1 MRTPLRFAL
10 LPAALLL
17 LIGSCSL
24 DLRGRLIRGLINLNP
39 PVISAQYANG
49 HTNSFIT
56 VTAPVPGAVIRYTID
71 GSDPSSVS
79 GKPYSRPFYIG
90 DEAGLNP
97 GDPARRITVRAVAQI
112 GGRTSAAAQKICDV
126 RIDTVEDTTG
136 FGFVV
141 SLIYEGAPGT
151 VLIEDEIT
159 ERILVD
165 FSRKPEFRIDT
176 APGVSTP
183 SGLRF
188 FYTSNGEPPVI
199 GRTGNPLDSG
209 TRELKMKPEEPHWSA
224 PLPEPIGSEGVI
236 MVSARFQSAGR
247 ISIVHGESDPYS
259 PNSPK

>member
-10 LPAALLL
+10 LPAGLLL

-39 PVISAQYANG
+39 PVISAQDANG

-56 VTAPVPGAVIRYTID
+56 ITAPVPGATIRYTID

-79 GKPYSRPFYIG
+79 GEPYSRPFYIG

-97 GDPARRITVRAVAQI
+97 GDPAINITVRAVAQI

-136 FGFVV
+136 FGFDVN
-141 SLIYEGAPGT
+141 LIYERAPGT
-151 VLIEDEIT
+151 VLTEDKIT

-176 APGVSTP
+176 ASGVSTP

-199 GRTGNPLDSG
+199 GPTGNPLDSG
-209 TRELKMKPEEPHWSA
+209 TRELERKSAEPHWRA

-236 MVSARFQSAGR
+236 MVIARFQSAGG